1 MTKVQNLSRSFTSII
16 FFLELKS
23 EYLCQIKVSLV
34 CMSLLKRLLRPSL
47 EFRRVSL
54 KTFKWWAF
62 LALFPMLA
70 SAETK
75 EFKLENG
82 LKIVVQEDHRSPV
95 VVSQVWY
102 RAGSLDEVNGKT
114 GVAHVLEHMMF
125 KGTKEIK
132 AGQFSRLV
140 AAAGGKENAFT
151 SQDYTTYFQQ
161 LEKSQLPLS
170 IKLEADRMVN
180 LNLTDEEFAKEIKV
194 VMEERRWR
202 TEDKPQSKVNEQFKS
217 TIYHVHPYS
226 RPIVGWMNDLENMTA
241 EDAREWYKKWY
252 APNNA
257 TLVVVGDVKAEEVL
271 KLAKQYFGPLK
282 ARSLPDRK
290 PQVEPAQT
298 GERRVVVKAQAKLP
312 YVLLGFH
319 VPPLNDA
326 DKDVDPYALEILAGV
341 LNGNASARLN
351 QNLVRQSQIAVD
363 VDAGY
368 DMIQRGRE
376 TIFVLDGTPSE
387 GKTAAELEAAILQEI
402 EKIKTS
408 GITEEELLRV
418 KAQVIAADVYQRDS
432 MFYQAMQI
440 GQLETTGFSWKILQS
455 YPAKLQAVTAEQVQ
469 AVAKKYFVKDNMT
482 VATLDPQPITDTAPK
497 GKPHV
502 H

>member
-1 MTKVQNLSRSFTSII
+1 MHLFKLRSLSI
-16 FFLELKS
+16 
-23 EYLCQIKVSLV
+23 
-34 CMSLLKRLLRPSL
+34 SLLTGLCFSSL
-47 EFRRVSL
+47 
-54 KTFKWWAF
+54 AM
-62 LALFPMLA
+62 A
-70 SAETK
+70 AEIQ
-75 EFKLENG
+75 EFKLDNG
-82 LKIVVQEDHRSPV
+82 LKVIVQEDHRAPV

-132 AGQFSRLV
+132 AGQFSRLI

-151 SQDYTTYFQQ
+151 AKDQTTYFQQ

-170 IKLEADRMVN
+170 MKLEADRMAN
-180 LNLTDEEFAKEIKV
+180 LDLSDEEFAKEIKV

-202 TEDKPQSKVNEQFKS
+202 TEDKPQSKVNEQFNS
-217 TIYHVHPYS
+217 TIYHVHPYG
-226 RPIVGWMNDLENMTA
+226 RPVVGWMNDLENMTA
-241 EDAREWYKKWY
+241 ADAREWYKNWY

-257 TLVVVGDVKAEEVL
+257 TLVVVGDVNSQEVL
-271 KLAKQYFGPLK
+271 KLAKQYFGVLK
-282 ARSLPDRK
+282 PHALPARK
-290 PQVEPAQT
+290 PQTEPEQT
-298 GERRVVVKAQAKLP
+298 GERRVIVKAQAKLP
-312 YVLLGFH
+312 YVLMGFH
-319 VPPLNDA
+319 VPALQDA

-368 DMIQRGRE
+368 DMIQRGRHS
-376 TIFVLDGTPSE
+376 IFVLDGTPSE
-387 GKTAAELEAAILQEI
+387 GKTAAELEAALMQEI
-402 EKIKTS
+402 DKIKT
-408 GITEEELLRV
+408 GGVTEEELLRV
-418 KAQVIAADVYQRDS
+418 KAQVIASDVYQRDS

-440 GQLETTGFSWKILQS
+440 GQLETANFSWKILND

-469 AVAKKYFVKDNMT
+469 AVAKKYFNKDNLT
-482 VATLDPQPITDTAPK
+482 VATLDPQPIDPNDTTPK

>member
-1 MTKVQNLSRSFTSII
+1 MQMFKIRS
-16 FFLELKS
+16 
-23 EYLCQIKVSLV
+23 
-34 CMSLLKRLLRPSL
+34 LRWGVLAS
-47 EFRRVSL
+47 FCFSS
-54 KTFKWWAF
+54 
-62 LALFPMLA
+62 LAL
-70 SAETK
+70 SAEVQ
-75 EFKLENG
+75 EFKLDNG
-82 LKIVVQEDHRSPV
+82 LKIVVQEDHRAPV

-102 RAGSLDEVNGKT
+102 RAGALDEVNGKT

-125 KGTKEIK
+125 KGTKAVP
-132 AGQFSRLV
+132 AGKFSRLI

-151 SQDYTTYFQQ
+151 AQDQTTYFQQ
-161 LEKSQLPLS
+161 LEKSNLS
-170 IKLEADRMVN
+170 LSMKLEADRMAN

-202 TEDKPQSKVNEQFKS
+202 TEDKPQSKVNEQFNS
-217 TIYHVHPYS
+217 TIYHVHPYG
-226 RPIVGWMNDLENMTA
+226 RPVVGWMNDLENMTA
-241 EDAREWYKKWY
+241 ADAREWYKTWY

-257 TLVVVGDVKAEEVL
+257 TLVVVGDVNAQDVL

-282 ARSLPDRK
+282 SQALPSRK
-290 PQVEPAQT
+290 PQVEPEQK

-312 YVLLGFH
+312 YVLMGFH
-319 VPPLNDA
+319 VPSLQDA
-326 DKDVDPYALEILAGV
+326 DKDVEPYALEILAGV

-363 VDAGY
+363 VDAAY
-368 DMIQRGRE
+368 DMVQRGRQS
-376 TIFVLDGTPSE
+376 IFVLDATPSE
-387 GKTAAELEAAILQEI
+387 GKSVAELEAAILNEI
-402 EKIKTS
+402 EKIKT
-408 GITEEELLRV
+408 GGVTEEELQRV

-440 GQLETTGFSWKILQS
+440 GNLETAGFSWRILKG

-469 AVAKKYFVKDNMT
+469 AVAKKYFNKDNLT
-482 VATLDPQPITDTAPK
+482 VATLDPQPIDPNDNTPK

>member
-1 MTKVQNLSRSFTSII
+1 MRMFKLRSLS
-16 FFLELKS
+16 
-23 EYLCQIKVSLV
+23 
-34 CMSLLKRLLRPSL
+34 
-47 EFRRVSL
+47 
-54 KTFKWWAF
+54 WG
-62 LALFPMLA
+62 MLA
-70 SAETK
+70 SLFFSSLAMSAEVQ
-75 EFKLENG
+75 ELKLDNG
-82 LKIVVQEDHRSPV
+82 LKIVVQEDHRAPV

-102 RAGSLDEVNGKT
+102 RAGALDEVNGKT

-125 KGTKEIK
+125 KGTKAVP
-132 AGQFSRLV
+132 AGKFSRLI

-151 SQDYTTYFQQ
+151 AQDQTTYYQQ
-161 LEKSQLPLS
+161 LEKSNLPLS
-170 IKLEADRMVN
+170 IKLEADRMAN

-202 TEDKPQSKVNEQFKS
+202 TEDKPQSKVNEQFNS
-217 TIYHVHPYS
+217 TIYHVHPYG
-226 RPIVGWMNDLENMTA
+226 RPVVGWMNDLENMTA
-241 EDAREWYKKWY
+241 ADAREWYNTWY

-257 TLVVVGDVKAEEVL
+257 TLVVVGDVNAQDVL

-282 ARSLPDRK
+282 PHALPARK
-290 PQVEPAQT
+290 PQVEPEQK

-312 YVLLGFH
+312 YVLMGFH
-319 VPPLNDA
+319 VPSLQDA

-351 QNLVRQSQIAVD
+351 QNLVRQSQIAID

-368 DMIQRGRE
+368 DMVQRGRQS
-376 TIFVLDGTPSE
+376 IFVLDGTPSE
-387 GKTAAELEAAILQEI
+387 GRSVAELEAAILNEV
-402 EKIKTS
+402 EKIKT
-408 GITEEELLRV
+408 GGVTEEELQRV

-440 GQLETTGFSWKILQS
+440 GNLETAGFSWRILKD

-469 AVAKKYFVKDNMT
+469 LVAKKYFNKDNLT
-482 VATLDPQPITDTAPK
+482 VATLDPQPIDPNDNTPK

>member
-1 MTKVQNLSRSFTSII
+1 MQMFKIRSLRWSV
-16 FFLELKS
+16 LAS
-23 EYLCQIKVSLV
+23 LCFS
-34 CMSLLKRLLRPSL
+34 S
-47 EFRRVSL
+47 
-54 KTFKWWAF
+54 
-62 LALFPMLA
+62 LAL
-70 SAETK
+70 SAEVQ
-75 EFKLENG
+75 EFKLDNG
-82 LKIVVQEDHRSPV
+82 LKIVVQEDHRAPV

-102 RAGSLDEVNGKT
+102 RAGALDEVNGKT

-125 KGTKEIK
+125 KGTKAVP
-132 AGQFSRLV
+132 AGKFSRLI

-151 SQDYTTYFQQ
+151 AQDQTTYFQQ
-161 LEKSQLPLS
+161 LEKSNLPLS
-170 IKLEADRMVN
+170 MKLEADRMAN

-202 TEDKPQSKVNEQFKS
+202 TEDKPQSKVNEQFNS
-217 TIYHVHPYS
+217 TIYHVHPYG
-226 RPIVGWMNDLENMTA
+226 RPVVGWMNDLENMTA
-241 EDAREWYKKWY
+241 ADAREWYKTWY

-257 TLVVVGDVKAEEVL
+257 TLVVVGDVNAQDVL

-282 ARSLPDRK
+282 SQALPSRK
-290 PQVEPAQT
+290 PQVEPEQK

-312 YVLLGFH
+312 YVLMGFH
-319 VPPLNDA
+319 VPSLQDA
-326 DKDVDPYALEILAGV
+326 DKDVEPYALEILAGV

-363 VDAGY
+363 VDAAY
-368 DMIQRGRE
+368 DMVQRGRQS
-376 TIFVLDGTPSE
+376 IFVLDATPSE
-387 GKTAAELEAAILQEI
+387 GKSVAELEAAILNEI
-402 EKIKTS
+402 EKIKT
-408 GITEEELLRV
+408 GGVTEEELQRV

-440 GQLETTGFSWKILQS
+440 GNLETAGFSWRILKG

-469 AVAKKYFVKDNMT
+469 AVAKKYFNKDNLT
-482 VATLDPQPITDTAPK
+482 VATLDPQPIDPNDNTPK

>member
-1 MTKVQNLSRSFTSII
+1 
-16 FFLELKS
+16 
-23 EYLCQIKVSLV
+23 
-34 CMSLLKRLLRPSL
+34 MSLLLGLSFSP
-47 EFRRVSL
+47 
-54 KTFKWWAF
+54 
-62 LALFPMLA
+62 LAM
-70 SAETK
+70 SAEVQ
-75 EFKLENG
+75 EFKLDNG
-82 LKIVVQEDHRSPV
+82 LKIVVQEDHRAPV

-102 RAGSLDEVNGKT
+102 RAGALDEVNGKT

-125 KGTKEIK
+125 KGTKAVP
-132 AGQFSRLV
+132 AGKFSRLI

-151 SQDYTTYFQQ
+151 AQDQTTYFQQ
-161 LEKSQLPLS
+161 LEKSNLPLS
-170 IKLEADRMVN
+170 MKLEADRMAN

-202 TEDKPQSKVNEQFKS
+202 TEDKPQSKVTEQFNS
-217 TIYHVHPYS
+217 TIYHVHPYG
-226 RPIVGWMNDLENMTA
+226 RPVVGWMNDLENMTA
-241 EDAREWYKKWY
+241 DDAREWYKTWY

-257 TLVVVGDVKAEEVL
+257 TLVVVGDVNAQEVL

-282 ARSLPDRK
+282 PHALPARK
-290 PQVEPAQT
+290 PQVEPEQK

-312 YVLLGFH
+312 YVLMGFH
-319 VPPLNDA
+319 VPSLQDA
-326 DKDVDPYALEILAGV
+326 DKDVEPYALEILAGV

-363 VDAGY
+363 VDAAY
-368 DMIQRGRE
+368 DMVQRGRQS
-376 TIFVLDGTPSE
+376 IFVLDATPSE
-387 GKTAAELEAAILQEI
+387 GKSVAELEAAILNEI
-402 EKIKTS
+402 EKIKT
-408 GITEEELLRV
+408 GGVTEEELQRV

-440 GQLETTGFSWKILQS
+440 GNLETAGFSWRILKG

-469 AVAKKYFVKDNMT
+469 AVAKKYFNKDNLT
-482 VATLDPQPITDTAPK
+482 VATLDPQPIDPNDNTPK